1 MKEFFKN
8 LFEYNNYFNLKFAE
22 YMIENKEQLSER
34 AIELFSHIIS
44 AHNIWN
50 SRIMQQ
56 NQMFRV
62 WEKVELNTMPEI
74 IQTNFNQSI
83 EIINNYD
90 FSTIISYKNTK
101 GLEFNNNIG
110 DILYHIIN
118 HSTYHRGQISV
129 EFRKNNLEPIPSDY
143 IFYKR

>member
-1 MKEFFKN
+1 
-8 LFEYNNYFNLKFAE
+8 
-22 YMIENKEQLSER
+22 
-34 AIELFSHIIS
+34 
-44 AHNIWN
+44 
-50 SRIMQQ
+50 MQQ

-83 EIINNYD
+83 EIISNYD